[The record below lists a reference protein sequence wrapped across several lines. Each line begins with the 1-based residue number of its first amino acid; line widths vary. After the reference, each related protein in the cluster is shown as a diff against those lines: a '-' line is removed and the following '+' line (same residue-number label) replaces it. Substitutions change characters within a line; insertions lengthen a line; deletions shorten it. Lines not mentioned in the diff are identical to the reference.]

1 MLKKITPEYVEKA
14 LEQLENKIHNDI
26 ANNKSQQLNEL
37 KFNIE
42 NQKAKLEGIGRNM
55 EEYEKE
61 NKSLIKELQEAS
73 KSFEKREKIDHDR
86 RDNDMRIKELLIKID
101 RLEKREDPQDL
112 ELRLTKIT
120 AEHNERILAQTE
132 KVRKL

>member
-1 MLKKITPEYVEKA
+1 M
-14 LEQLENKIHNDI
+14 EQLENKIHNDI
-26 ANNKSQQLNEL
+26 SNNKSQQLNEL

-120 AEHNERILAQTE
+120 AEHNERILAQAE
-132 KVRKL
+132 KTRKL